1 MTPQA
6 YCAQKAASASSSFT
20 AAFRLLDPKRRAAM
34 EALYA
39 FCREVDDVADD
50 CSDQAVAQTTLNW
63 WRAQLIARADR
74 ADRADQAD
82 RSGSDAHASGTVCHP
97 VIQALGP
104 VIDDFG
110 LPIDDLALI
119 ITGVERDLYPLQ
131 FDDWSALDD
140 YCDQVAGAV
149 GRLSARIF
157 GQVDE
162 AVLRYASGLG
172 LALQYTNILRDIGE
186 DARRQRVYLPET
198 LLKAHGLHRRDL
210 LSLTETPQ
218 LVQALAEFAQRA
230 QQLYDQALADL
241 PAWAV
246 AQQRPGLVMA
256 AIYRD
261 LLRVIQESNY
271 EVLHQRIALTPTRKL
286 WLGLKTVAGCLPR

>member
-6 YCAQKAASASSSFT
+6 YCAEKAASASSSFT
-20 AAFRLLDPKRRAAM
+20 AAFRLLDPRRRAAM

-63 WRAQLIARADR
+63 WRSQLVHRADR
-74 ADRADQAD
+74 SAP
-82 RSGSDAHASGTVCHP
+82 DAHVPGTVCHP

-104 VIDDFG
+104 VIDDFD

-119 ITGVERDLYPLQ
+119 ISGVERDLYPLE
-131 FDDWSALDD
+131 FSDWSALDD

-157 GQVDE
+157 GRVDE
-162 AVLRYASGLG
+162 AVLQYASRLG

-186 DARRQRVYLPET
+186 DARRQRVYLPDT
-198 LLKAHGLHRRDL
+198 LLRDHGLHRTDV
-210 LSLTETPQ
+210 LSLSDTPQ
-218 LVQALAEFAQRA
+218 LRAALAELAQRA
-230 QQLYDQALADL
+230 HALYDQALADL
-241 PAWAV
+241 PSWSV

-261 LLRVIQESNY
+261 LLKVIETSNFQ
-271 EVLHQRIALTPTRKL
+271 VLHQRIALTPSRKL
-286 WLGLKTVAGCLPR
+286 WLGLKTMAGWLPR

>member
-6 YCAQKAASASSSFT
+6 YCAEKAASASSSFT
-20 AAFRLLDPKRRAAM
+20 AAFRLLDPRRRAAM

-63 WRAQLIARADR
+63 WRSQLVTRSDL
-74 ADRADQAD
+74 ADRADQAAA
-82 RSGSDAHASGTVCHP
+82 DASAPGTVCHP

-119 ITGVERDLYPLQ
+119 ISGVERDLYPLQ
-131 FDDWSALDD
+131 FSDWSELDQ

-157 GQVDE
+157 GRVDE
-162 AVLRYASGLG
+162 AVLRYASRLG
-172 LALQYTNILRDIGE
+172 LALQYTNILRDVGE
-186 DARRQRVYLPET
+186 DARRQRVYLPEA
-198 LLKAHGLHRRDL
+198 LLGTHGLRRADV
-210 LSLTETPQ
+210 LSLSESPQ
-218 LVQALAEFAQRA
+218 LTTALAELAQRA
-230 QQLYDQALADL
+230 HALYDQALADL
-241 PAWAV
+241 PSWSV

-261 LLRVIQESNY
+261 LLKVIQESNY
-271 EVLHQRIALTPTRKL
+271 QVLHQRIALTPSRKL
-286 WLGLKTVAGCLPR
+286 WLGLKTMAGWLPR

>member
-20 AAFRLLDPKRRAAM
+20 AAFRLLDPRRRAAM

-63 WRAQLIARADR
+63 WRSQLIERADR
-74 ADRADQAD
+74 VSRASHQDSDSHAP
-82 RSGSDAHASGTVCHP
+82 GSVCHP

-131 FDDWSALDD
+131 FDDWAALDD

-198 LLKAHGLHRRDL
+198 LLKTHGLHRRDL

-218 LVQALAEFAQRA
+218 LIQALAELAERAHQR
-230 QQLYDQALADL
+230 YDQALEDL
-241 PAWAV
+241 PSWAV
-246 AQQRPGLVMA
+246 APQRPGLVMA

-271 EVLHQRIALTPTRKL
+271 QVLHQRIALTPTRKL
-286 WLGLKTVAGCLPR
+286 WLGLKTVAGWLPR

>member
-6 YCAQKAASASSSFT
+6 YCAEKAASASSSFT
-20 AAFRLLDPKRRAAM
+20 AAFRLLDPRRRAAM

-50 CSDQAVAQTTLNW
+50 CSDQAVAQATLNW
-63 WRAQLIARADR
+63 WRSQLVARADLV
-74 ADRADQAD
+74 DQPE
-82 RSGSDAHASGTVCHP
+82 SDANTPGTVCHP

-104 VIDDFG
+104 VIDDFD

-119 ITGVERDLYPLQ
+119 IAGVERDLYPLQ
-131 FDDWSALDD
+131 FSDWSALDD

-157 GQVDE
+157 GRVDE
-162 AVLRYASGLG
+162 AVLQYASRLG

-186 DARRQRVYLPET
+186 DARRQRVYLPDT
-198 LLKAHGLHRRDL
+198 LLQAHGLHRADV
-210 LSLTETPQ
+210 LSLSETPQ
-218 LVQALAEFAQRA
+218 LTSALAELAQRA
-230 QQLYDQALADL
+230 HALYDQALDDL
-241 PAWAV
+241 PSWSV

-261 LLRVIQESNY
+261 LLKVIQESNY
-271 EVLHQRIALTPTRKL
+271 QVLHQRIALTPSRKV
-286 WLGLKTVAGCLPR
+286 WLGLKTMAGWLPR

>member
-6 YCAQKAASASSSFT
+6 YCAEKAASASSSFT
-20 AAFRLLDPKRRAAM
+20 AAFRLLDPRRRAAM

-63 WRAQLIARADR
+63 WRSQLVHR
-74 ADRADQAD
+74 AD
-82 RSGSDAHASGTVCHP
+82 RSGSDDQAPGTVCHP

-104 VIDDFG
+104 VIDDFD

-119 ITGVERDLYPLQ
+119 ISGVERDLYPLQ
-131 FDDWSALDD
+131 FSDWSALDD

-157 GQVDE
+157 GRIDE
-162 AVLRYASGLG
+162 AVLRYASRLG

-198 LLKAHGLHRRDL
+198 LLRDHGLHRTDVMS
-210 LSLTETPQ
+210 LSDTPQ
-218 LVQALAEFAQRA
+218 LRAALAELAQRA
-230 QQLYDQALADL
+230 HALYDQALADL
-241 PAWAV
+241 PTWSV

-261 LLRVIQESNY
+261 LLRVIEASNY
-271 EVLHQRIALTPTRKL
+271 QVLHQRIALTPSRKL
-286 WLGLKTVAGCLPR
+286 WLGLKTMAGWLPR

>member
-6 YCAQKAASASSSFT
+6 YCAEKAASASSSFT
-20 AAFRLLDPKRRAAM
+20 AAFRLLDPRRRAAM

-63 WRAQLIARADR
+63 WRSQLVHRADR
-74 ADRADQAD
+74 P
-82 RSGSDAHASGTVCHP
+82 GSDTNAPGAVCHP

-104 VIDDFG
+104 VIDDFD

-119 ITGVERDLYPLQ
+119 ISGVERDLYPLQ
-131 FDDWSALDD
+131 FSDWSALDD

-157 GQVDE
+157 GRVDE
-162 AVLRYASGLG
+162 AVLQYASRLG
-172 LALQYTNILRDIGE
+172 LALQHTNILRDIGE
-186 DARRQRVYLPET
+186 DARRQRVYLPDS
-198 LLKAHGLHRRDL
+198 LLRAHGLDRADV
-210 LSLTETPQ
+210 LSLSETPQ
-218 LVQALAEFAQRA
+218 LTAALAELAQRA
-230 QQLYDQALADL
+230 HALYDQALADL
-241 PAWAV
+241 PSWSV

-261 LLRVIQESNY
+261 LLKVIEASNFQ
-271 EVLHQRIALTPTRKL
+271 VLHQRIALTPSRKL
-286 WLGLKTVAGCLPR
+286 WLGLKTMAGWLPR

>member
-6 YCAQKAASASSSFT
+6 YCAEKAASASSSFT
-20 AAFRLLDPKRRAAM
+20 AAFRLLDPRRRAAM

-63 WRAQLIARADR
+63 WRSQLVTRADR
-74 ADRADQAD
+74 ADRADQAAVANAT
-82 RSGSDAHASGTVCHP
+82 GAVCHP

-104 VIDDFG
+104 VIDDFD

-119 ITGVERDLYPLQ
+119 ISGVERDLYPLQ
-131 FDDWSALDD
+131 FSVWSALDD

-157 GQVDE
+157 GRVDE
-162 AVLRYASGLG
+162 AVLRYASRLG

-186 DARRQRVYLPET
+186 DARRQRVYLPDS
-198 LLKAHGLHRRDL
+198 LLQAHGLHRTDV
-210 LSLTETPQ
+210 LSLSDTPQ
-218 LVQALAEFAQRA
+218 LTAALAELAQRA
-230 QQLYDQALADL
+230 HALYDQALADL
-241 PAWAV
+241 PSWAV

-261 LLRVIQESNY
+261 LLKVIQESNY
-271 EVLHQRIALTPTRKL
+271 QVLHQRIALTPSRKL
-286 WLGLKTVAGCLPR
+286 WLGLKTMAGWLPR

>member
-20 AAFRLLDPKRRAAM
+20 AAFRLLDPRRRAAM

-63 WRAQLIARADR
+63 WRSQLIE
-74 ADRADQAD
+74 RADQAD
-82 RSGSDAHASGTVCHP
+82 RQAVDVQTSGSVCHP

-104 VIDDFG
+104 VIDDFD
-110 LPIDDLALI
+110 LPMDDLARI

-131 FDDWSALDD
+131 FSDWSALDD

-157 GQVDE
+157 GRVDE
-162 AVLRYASGLG
+162 AVLRYASRLG

-198 LLKAHGLHRRDL
+198 LLKDHGLHRKDL

-218 LVQALAEFAQRA
+218 LTQALAELAERA
-230 QQLYDQALADL
+230 HQLYDQALADL
-241 PAWAV
+241 PSWAV

-261 LLRVIQESNY
+261 LLKVIQESNY
-271 EVLHQRIALTPTRKL
+271 QVLHQRIALTPTRKL
-286 WLGLKTVAGCLPR
+286 WLGLKTMAGWLPR

>member
-6 YCAQKAASASSSFT
+6 YCAEKAASASSSFT
-20 AAFRLLDPKRRAAM
+20 AAFRLLDPRRRAAM

-50 CSDQAVAQTTLNW
+50 CSDQAVAQATLNW
-63 WRAQLIARADR
+63 WRSQLVARADLV
-74 ADRADQAD
+74 DQPE
-82 RSGSDAHASGTVCHP
+82 SDANAPGTVCHP

-104 VIDDFG
+104 VIDDFD

-119 ITGVERDLYPLQ
+119 IAGVERDLYPLQ
-131 FDDWSALDD
+131 FSDWSALDD

-157 GQVDE
+157 GRVDE
-162 AVLRYASGLG
+162 AVLQYASRLG

-186 DARRQRVYLPET
+186 DARRQRVYLPDT
-198 LLKAHGLHRRDL
+198 LLQAHGLHRADV
-210 LSLTETPQ
+210 LSLSETPQ
-218 LVQALAEFAQRA
+218 LTSALAELAQRA
-230 QQLYDQALADL
+230 HALYDQALDDL
-241 PAWAV
+241 PSWSV

-261 LLRVIQESNY
+261 LLKVIQESNY
-271 EVLHQRIALTPTRKL
+271 QVLHQRIALTPSRKV
-286 WLGLKTVAGCLPR
+286 WLGLKTMAGWLPR

>member
-6 YCAQKAASASSSFT
+6 YCAEKAASASSSFT
-20 AAFRLLDPKRRAAM
+20 AAFRLLDPRRRAAM

-63 WRAQLIARADR
+63 WRSQLVHRADR
-74 ADRADQAD
+74 SAP
-82 RSGSDAHASGTVCHP
+82 DAHVPGTVCHP

-104 VIDDFG
+104 VIDDFD

-119 ITGVERDLYPLQ
+119 ISGVERDLYPLE
-131 FDDWSALDD
+131 FSDWSALDD

-157 GQVDE
+157 GRVDE
-162 AVLRYASGLG
+162 SVLQYASRLG

-186 DARRQRVYLPET
+186 DARRQRVYLPDT
-198 LLKAHGLHRRDL
+198 LLRDHGLHRTDV
-210 LSLTETPQ
+210 LSLSDTPQ
-218 LVQALAEFAQRA
+218 LRAALAELAQRA
-230 QQLYDQALADL
+230 HALYDQALADL
-241 PAWAV
+241 PSWSV

-261 LLRVIQESNY
+261 LLKVIETSNFQ
-271 EVLHQRIALTPTRKL
+271 VLHQRIALTPSRKL
-286 WLGLKTVAGCLPR
+286 WLGLKTMAGWLPR

>member
-74 ADRADQAD
+74 DDQAD

-198 LLKAHGLHRRDL
+198 LLKAHGLHRRGL
-210 LSLTETPQ
+210 LALTETPQ

>member
-20 AAFRLLDPKRRAAM
+20 AAFRLLDPRRRAAM

-63 WRAQLIARADR
+63 WRSQLIARADR
-74 ADRADQAD
+74 ADGADH
-82 RSGSDAHASGTVCHP
+82 SGSDGQASGTVCHP

-104 VIDDFG
+104 VIDDFD

-131 FDDWSALDD
+131 FNDWSALDD

-157 GQVDE
+157 GRVDE

-186 DARRQRVYLPET
+186 DARRQRVYLPEA
-198 LLKAHGLHRRDL
+198 LLHAHGLHRADV
-210 LSLTETPQ
+210 LSLGQTPQ
-218 LVQALAEFAQRA
+218 LTEALAELAQRA
-230 QQLYDQALADL
+230 HGLYDQALDDL

-261 LLRVIQESNY
+261 LLKVIQESDY
-271 EVLHQRIALTPTRKL
+271 QVLHQRIALTPSRKL
-286 WLGLKTVAGCLPR
+286 WLGLKTMAGWLPR

>member
-6 YCAQKAASASSSFT
+6 YCAEKAASASSSFT
-20 AAFRLLDPKRRAAM
+20 AAFRLLDPRRRAAM

-63 WRAQLIARADR
+63 WRSQLVHRADR
-74 ADRADQAD
+74 P
-82 RSGSDAHASGTVCHP
+82 GSDANAPGAVCHP

-104 VIDDFG
+104 VIDDFD

-119 ITGVERDLYPLQ
+119 ISGVERDLYPLQ
-131 FDDWSALDD
+131 FSDWSALDD

-157 GQVDE
+157 GRVDE
-162 AVLRYASGLG
+162 AVLQYASRLG

-186 DARRQRVYLPET
+186 DARRQRVYLPDT
-198 LLKAHGLHRRDL
+198 LLQDHGLRRADV
-210 LSLTETPQ
+210 LSLLETPQ
-218 LVQALAEFAQRA
+218 LTAALAELAQRA
-230 QQLYDQALADL
+230 HALYDQALADL
-241 PAWAV
+241 PSWSV

-261 LLRVIQESNY
+261 LLKVIEASDFQ
-271 EVLHQRIALTPTRKL
+271 VLHQRIALTPSRKL
-286 WLGLKTVAGCLPR
+286 WLGLKTMAGWLPR